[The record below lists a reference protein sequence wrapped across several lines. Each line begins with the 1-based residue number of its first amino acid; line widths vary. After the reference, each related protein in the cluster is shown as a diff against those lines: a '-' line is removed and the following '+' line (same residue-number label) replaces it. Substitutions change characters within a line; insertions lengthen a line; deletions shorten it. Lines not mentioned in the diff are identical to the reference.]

1 MRTSPSPIMPR
12 ALAGAILALSG
23 ALLSL
28 TTGTASAAAPARYSA
43 SLMTALIEPKQAII
57 AEALWKCAGDSC
69 TAQDLGSRPVLVC
82 QQVARKF
89 GPVSAFTSVSGA
101 FSADELAKC
110 NKR

>member
-1 MRTSPSPIMPR
+1 MRAKLSPTMPH
-12 ALAGAILALSG
+12 ALTGAFLALSG

-28 TTGTASAAAPARYSA
+28 TPVTANAAAPARYSA
-43 SLMTALIEPKQAII
+43 SLMTALAEPKQAII

-69 TAQDLGSRPVLVC
+69 SAQDLGSRPVLVC

-89 GPVSAFTSVSGA
+89 GPVAAFTSVSGA
-101 FSADELAKC
+101 FSAEDLAKC